1 MLVNRSKR
9 AENAQADADGFRSNT
24 FMNNINL
31 DLMDDVNSSS
41 NASAALEVKEIP
53 WER

>member
-1 MLVNRSKR
+1 MLINRSKR
-9 AENAQADADGFRSNT
+9 AENAQADGFRSNT
-24 FMNNINL
+24 FKNNINL